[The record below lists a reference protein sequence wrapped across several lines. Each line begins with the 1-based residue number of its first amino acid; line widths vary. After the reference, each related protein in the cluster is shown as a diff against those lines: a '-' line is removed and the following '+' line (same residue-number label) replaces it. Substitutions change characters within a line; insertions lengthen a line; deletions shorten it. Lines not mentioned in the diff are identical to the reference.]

1 MSYMA
6 SCDAMKQSRWATWR
20 NVMPLEAMR
29 ADMQT
34 CPSLKL
40 DVTQM
45 YFFDRS
51 VCHQL
56 GDTLR
61 AIRVDLPTFFKHIQI
76 LQCRLHC
83 LCQEGLMAPEN
94 MKNFH
99 HSNRQFLGA
108 AITIMSC
115 RVWEWRVGVWHGHP
129 FCLQASFSN
138 LACDYIMHS

>member
-1 MSYMA
+1 
-6 SCDAMKQSRWATWR
+6 
-20 NVMPLEAMR
+20 
-29 ADMQT
+29 MQT

-76 LQCRLHC
+76 RSVDC
-83 LCQEGLMAPEN
+83 
-94 MKNFH
+94 
-99 HSNRQFLGA
+99 
-108 AITIMSC
+108 I
-115 RVWEWRVGVWHGHP
+115 
-129 FCLQASFSN
+129 
-138 LACDYIMHS
+138 ACVRKG